1 MGRST
6 FEGPVL
12 SGTNRFTP
20 FRNVGSMEM
29 SQEIALTLTNTT
41 ANTAN
46 YAGSS
51 SQFVTAAQLYP
62 NTNATVYT
70 PSSTATTLTATS
82 IPADTTSQIYR
93 GGVMYLPAGCS
104 ITDFFVDCG
113 VVPTITSGTIS
124 TITVYVSN
132 NYTVQAG
139 TPTYAATGS
148 ITAVGRQSLSA
159 FTGTQLS
166 NQFSTSTDI
175 TAQAAGV
182 PGVNFSQIVFTIS
195 IAGSSMTLPFTAGVL
210 YFTVRYTQVDSTGN
224 ATTYPYGNVD

>member
-12 SGTNRFTP
+12 AGTNRFTP
-20 FRNVGSMEM
+20 FRNVGSVDLT
-29 SQEIALTLTNTT
+29 QEVGLVLTNTT

-46 YAGSS
+46 YGGSS
-51 SQFVTAAQLYP
+51 GQFVTANQLYP

-70 PSSTATTLTATS
+70 PSASATTLTATS
-82 IPADTTSQIYR
+82 IPADSATQIYR
-93 GGVMYLPAGCS
+93 GAVMYLPAGSS
-104 ITDFFVDCG
+104 ITDFLIDVG
-113 VVPTITSGTIS
+113 VVPTVTAGTIS

-132 NYTVQAG
+132 NYTAQAG
-139 TPTYAATGS
+139 TPTYAATGTIS
-148 ITAVGRQSLSA
+148 AVGRQSLA
-159 FTGTQLS
+159 TFTGTQLA

-182 PGVNFSQIVFTIS
+182 SGVNFSQLVFTIS
-195 IAGSSMTLPFTAGVL
+195 IAGTSMTSISAGTL
-210 YFTVRYTQVDSTGN
+210 YFTVRYSQLDNTGN

>member
-20 FRNVGSMEM
+20 FRNVGSVDLT
-29 SQEIALTLTNTT
+29 QEVALVLTNTT

-46 YAGSS
+46 YGGSS
-51 SQFVTAAQLYP
+51 GQFVTANQLYP

-70 PSSTATTLTATS
+70 PSASATTLTATS
-82 IPADTTSQIYR
+82 IPADSATQIYR
-93 GGVMYLPAGCS
+93 GAVMYLPAGSS
-104 ITDFFVDCG
+104 ITDFLLDVG
-113 VVPTITSGTIS
+113 VVPTVTAGTIS

-132 NYTVQAG
+132 NYTAQAG
-139 TPTYAATGS
+139 TPTYAATGTIS
-148 ITAVGRQSLSA
+148 AVGRQSLA
-159 FTGTQLS
+159 TFTGTQLA

-182 PGVNFSQIVFTIS
+182 SGVNFSQLVFTIS
-195 IAGSSMTLPFTAGVL
+195 IAGTSMTSISAGTL
-210 YFTVRYTQVDSTGN
+210 YFTVRYSQLDNTGN

>member
-20 FRNVGSMEM
+20 FRNVGSVDLT
-29 SQEIALTLTNTT
+29 QEVGLVLTNTT

-46 YAGSS
+46 YGGSS
-51 SQFVTAAQLYP
+51 GQFVTANQLYP

-70 PSSTATTLTATS
+70 PSASATTLTATS
-82 IPADTTSQIYR
+82 IPADSATQIYR
-93 GGVMYLPAGCS
+93 GAVMYLPAGSS
-104 ITDFFVDCG
+104 ITDFLLDVG
-113 VVPTITSGTIS
+113 VVPTVTAGTIS

-132 NYTVQAG
+132 NYTAQAG
-139 TPTYAATGS
+139 TPTYAATGTIS
-148 ITAVGRQSLSA
+148 AVGRQSLA
-159 FTGTQLS
+159 TFTGTQLA

-182 PGVNFSQIVFTIS
+182 SGVNFSQLVFTIS
-195 IAGSSMTLPFTAGVL
+195 IAGTSMTSISAGTL
-210 YFTVRYTQVDSTGN
+210 YFTVRYSQLDNTGN

>member
-20 FRNVGSMEM
+20 FRNVGSVDLT
-29 SQEIALTLTNTT
+29 QEIGLVLTNTT

-46 YAGSS
+46 YGGSS
-51 SQFVTAAQLYP
+51 GQFVTASQLYP

-70 PSSTATTLTATS
+70 PSASATTLTATS
-82 IPADTTSQIYR
+82 IPADSATQIYR
-93 GGVMYLPAGCS
+93 GAVMYLPAGSS
-104 ITDFFVDCG
+104 ITDFLLDVG
-113 VVPTITSGTIS
+113 VVPTVTAGTIS

-132 NYTVQAG
+132 NYTAQAG
-139 TPTYAATGS
+139 TPTYAATGTIS
-148 ITAVGRQSLSA
+148 AVGRQSLA
-159 FTGTQLS
+159 TFTGTQLA

-182 PGVNFSQIVFTIS
+182 SGVNFSQLVFTIS
-195 IAGSSMTLPFTAGVL
+195 IAGTSMTSISAGTL
-210 YFTVRYTQVDSTGN
+210 YFTVRYSQLDNTGN

>member
-20 FRNVGSMEM
+20 FRNVGSVDLT
-29 SQEIALTLTNTT
+29 QEVGLVLTNTT

-46 YAGSS
+46 YGGSS
-51 SQFVTAAQLYP
+51 GQFVTASQLYP

-70 PSSTATTLTATS
+70 PSASATTLTATS
-82 IPADTTSQIYR
+82 IPADSATQIYR
-93 GGVMYLPAGCS
+93 GAVMYLPAGSS
-104 ITDFFVDCG
+104 ITDFLLDVG
-113 VVPTITSGTIS
+113 VVPTVTAGTIS

-132 NYTVQAG
+132 NYTAQAG
-139 TPTYAATGS
+139 TPTYAATGTIS
-148 ITAVGRQSLSA
+148 AVGRQSLA
-159 FTGTQLS
+159 TFTGTQLA

-182 PGVNFSQIVFTIS
+182 SGVNFSQLVFTIS
-195 IAGSSMTLPFTAGVL
+195 IAGTSMTSISAGTL
-210 YFTVRYTQVDSTGN
+210 YFTVRYSQLDNTGN

>member
-20 FRNVGSMEM
+20 FRNVGSVDLT
-29 SQEIALTLTNTT
+29 QEIGLVLTNTT

-46 YAGSS
+46 YGGSS
-51 SQFVTAAQLYP
+51 GQFVTASQLYP

-70 PSSTATTLTATS
+70 PSASATTLTATS
-82 IPADTTSQIYR
+82 IPADSATQIYR
-93 GGVMYLPAGCS
+93 GAVMYLPAGS
-104 ITDFFVDCG
+104 SVTDFLLDVG
-113 VVPTITSGTIS
+113 VVPTVTAGTIS

-132 NYTVQAG
+132 NYTAQAG
-139 TPTYAATGS
+139 TPTYAATGTIS
-148 ITAVGRQSLSA
+148 AVGRQSLA
-159 FTGTQLS
+159 TFTGTQLA

-182 PGVNFSQIVFTIS
+182 SGVNFSQLVFTIS
-195 IAGSSMTLPFTAGVL
+195 IAGTSMTSISAGTL
-210 YFTVRYTQVDSTGN
+210 YFTVRYSQLDNTGN

>member
-12 SGTNRFTP
+12 AGTNRFTP
-20 FRNVGSMEM
+20 FRNVGSVELT
-29 SQEIALTLTNTT
+29 QEVALVLTNTT

-46 YAGSS
+46 YGGSS
-51 SQFVTAAQLYP
+51 GQFVTANQLYP

-70 PSSTATTLTATS
+70 PSASATTLTATS
-82 IPADTTSQIYR
+82 IPADSATQIYR
-93 GGVMYLPAGCS
+93 GAVMYLPAGS
-104 ITDFFVDCG
+104 SVTDFLLDVG
-113 VVPTITSGTIS
+113 VVPTVTAGTIS

-132 NYTVQAG
+132 DYTAQGG
-139 TPTYAATGS
+139 TPTYAATGTIS
-148 ITAVGRQSLSA
+148 AAGRQSLA
-159 FTGTQLS
+159 TFTGTQLA

-182 PGVNFSQIVFTIS
+182 SGVNFSQLVFTIS
-195 IAGSSMTLPFTAGVL
+195 IAGTSMTSISAGTL
-210 YFTVRYTQVDSTGN
+210 YFTVRYFQSDNTGN

>member
-20 FRNVGSMEM
+20 FRNVGSVELV
-29 SQEIALTLTNTT
+29 QEGAVVLTNTT

-46 YAGSS
+46 YGGSS
-51 SQFVTAAQLYP
+51 GQFVTPMQLYP

-70 PSSTATTLTATS
+70 PSASAATLTATS
-82 IPADTTSQIYR
+82 IPADSATQIYR
-93 GGVMYLPAGCS
+93 GMVMYLPAGCG
-104 ITDFFVDCG
+104 IQDILVDVG
-113 VVPTITSGTIS
+113 VVPTVASGTLS
-124 TITVYVSN
+124 TTTVYVSN
-132 NYTVQAG
+132 NYTAQGG

-148 ITAVGRQSLSA
+148 ISAVGRQSLST
-159 FTGTQLS
+159 FTATQLS

-182 PGVNFSQIVFTIS
+182 AGVNFSQLVFTIS
-195 IAGSSMTLPFTAGVL
+195 LAGTSMTSISAGTF
-210 YFTVRYTQVDSTGN
+210 YFTVRYTQTDNTGN
-224 ATTYPYGNVD
+224 ATTYPYGNVV